1 MIYKLNLIITNIFRS
16 TTNKN
21 LFWLMIDRFFRLG
34 LGFFI
39 TIFVARYLG
48 PDYFGKW
55 NYSVAIISLLSI
67 LSTFGMSQAILKFI
81 LSNETPEHIILG
93 TAFFMRLMG
102 SILASI
108 LSCLYIYISQ
118 DDKIVLT
125 ITFIASMTL
134 WFQPFDIIE
143 LKFQSILASRKSVIV
158 KGGAFF
164 ITSFLKLFVVF
175 YKMPFILII
184 ICTSLEFFIG
194 AIGLLSY
201 YGLNNFINWK
211 FDFNYFKV
219 LVKYCWPLT
228 LSGVF
233 VMFYMRLDQVMIGNM
248 IGTKA
253 VGFYSISTRFTELFY
268 FIPSLFVTSFLPKIV
283 SSQREG
289 RHKYLD
295 SCLSLSKT
303 FFIISLSISIFFY
316 ISSDYIINIL
326 YGLEYSPAVFSLKI
340 SVWTGIFVF
349 WGVASG
355 NMLLMDNMNHHG
367 FKRSFQGLILNAL
380 LNIFLIPIYGIN
392 GAACATLISQFY
404 ASYVY
409 LFLFK
414 ETRYIFIL
422 QTKSILFF
430 KKYNHSPEFQ

>member
-1 MIYKLNLIITNIFRS
+1 
-16 TTNKN
+16 
-21 LFWLMIDRFFRLG
+21 
-34 LGFFI
+34 
-39 TIFVARYLG
+39 
-48 PDYFGKW
+48 
-55 NYSVAIISLLSI
+55 
-67 LSTFGMSQAILKFI
+67 
-81 LSNETPEHIILG
+81 
-93 TAFFMRLMG
+93 
-102 SILASI
+102 
-108 LSCLYIYISQ
+108 
-118 DDKIVLT
+118 
-125 ITFIASMTL
+125 
-134 WFQPFDIIE
+134 
-143 LKFQSILASRKSVIV
+143 
-158 KGGAFF
+158 
-164 ITSFLKLFVVF
+164 
-175 YKMPFILII
+175 
-184 ICTSLEFFIG
+184 
-194 AIGLLSY
+194 
-201 YGLNNFINWK
+201 
-211 FDFNYFKV
+211 
-219 LVKYCWPLT
+219 
-228 LSGVF
+228 
-233 VMFYMRLDQVMIGNM
+233 MIGNM